1 MDAATWI
8 AVVAGAV
15 TSIGGFVGGRRTA
28 ASSAL
33 AVATDTVSLLESQLQ
48 VINSREVEKEEII
61 RQLTARIGVLENMVL
76 QREDLVQMKHDISL
90 IKEKIG
96 A

>member
-1 MDAATWI
+1 M
-8 AVVAGAV
+8 
-15 TSIGGFVGGRRTA
+15 GGRRTA
-28 ASSAL
+28 ASGAL

-61 RQLTARIGVLENMVL
+61 RRLTARIEILEGMVL
-76 QREDLVQMKHDISL
+76 QREDLVNLKHDVQL
-90 IKEKIG
+90 IKEKVG